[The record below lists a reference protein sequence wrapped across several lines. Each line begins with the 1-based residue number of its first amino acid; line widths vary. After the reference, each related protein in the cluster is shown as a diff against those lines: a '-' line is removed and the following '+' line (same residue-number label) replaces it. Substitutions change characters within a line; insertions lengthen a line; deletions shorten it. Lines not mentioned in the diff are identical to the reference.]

1 MTRDL
6 DGYEVILGVSG
17 GIAAYKSPTIASR
30 LVQRGCGVTA
40 VLTRAALQFITPL
53 PFRAITGRMVHTDMF
68 ELPAGAG
75 QPHIHLSER
84 ADLLVIAP
92 GTAHLIGQMANG
104 LADELL
110 PCLTLSADCPI
121 LIAPAM
127 NSRMWEHPA
136 VAANLATLRERG
148 VATVGPEDGWLACRT
163 TGPGRMSEPDAI
175 VQAAVNM
182 LRKSPPRAAGSSA

>member
-6 DGYEVILGVSG
+6 EGYEVILGVSG
-17 GIAAYKSPTIASR
+17 GIAAYKSPAIASR

-53 PFRAITGRMVHTDMF
+53 PFRAITDRMVHTDMF
-68 ELPAGAG
+68 ELPAGSG

-92 GTAHLIGQMANG
+92 ATAHLVGQMANG

-110 PCLTLSADCPI
+110 PCLCLSADCPT

-127 NSRMWEHPA
+127 NSRMWAHPA
-136 VAANLATLRERG
+136 VAANMQTLRDRG
-148 VATVGPEDGWLACRT
+148 VATVGPEEGWLACRT
-163 TGPGRMSEPDAI
+163 SGPGRMSESDDI
-175 VQAAVNM
+175 VAAAVDM
-182 LRKSPPRAAGSSA
+182 LRKSPPRSQQ